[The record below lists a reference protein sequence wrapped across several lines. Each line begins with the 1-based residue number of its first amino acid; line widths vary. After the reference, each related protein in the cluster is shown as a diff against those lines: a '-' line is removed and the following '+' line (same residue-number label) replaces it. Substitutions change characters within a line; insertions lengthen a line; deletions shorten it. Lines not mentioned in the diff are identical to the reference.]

1 VQKNLGKSSLKS
13 FRVNKTI
20 TSQNVRVI
28 DENGSMLGVI
38 PLSQALELSRKAG
51 LDLVEVS
58 PNVNPPVCKI
68 ANFGKM
74 KYEMQKRAND
84 AKKKQKTFDV
94 KEVKLSINIGQGDYD
109 FKMGHV
115 KKFIAKGDKV
125 KISIRLKGRE
135 MSHLDLAHK
144 MIAQISDD
152 IEEFAKFEFTPKLEG
167 RQMVAILVKK

>member
-13 FRVNKTI
+13 FRVNKSI
-20 TSQNVRVI
+20 TAQNVRVI
-28 DENGSMLGVI
+28 DEEGSMVGVI
-38 PLSQALELSRKAG
+38 ALNQALELAKKAG

-94 KEVKLSINIGQGDYD
+94 KEVKLSINIGQGDYN
-109 FKMGHV
+109 FKMNHV
-115 KKFIAKGDKV
+115 KKFIEKGDKV
-125 KISIRLKGRE
+125 KISIRIKGRE

-144 MIAQISDD
+144 MIDQISAD
-152 IEEFAKFEFTPKLEG
+152 IEEFAKFEFPPKLEG
-167 RQMVAILVKK
+167 RQMVAIVINK